1 MNQRQPAIR
10 FYGFVAVL
18 LQTTTYHSYLHL
30 IYEHLHLMIGVL
42 LRARAGTNEIHLF
55 IKDLPDEEKFRKEN
69 PGM

>member
-1 MNQRQPAIR
+1 MFRSVYFHTVIYR
-10 FYGFVAVL
+10 ELY
-18 LQTTTYHSYLHL
+18 L

>member
-1 MNQRQPAIR
+1 MFRSVYFHTVIYR
-10 FYGFVAVL
+10 ELY
-18 LQTTTYHSYLHL
+18 L
-30 IYEHLHLMIGVL
+30 IYEHLNLMIGVL